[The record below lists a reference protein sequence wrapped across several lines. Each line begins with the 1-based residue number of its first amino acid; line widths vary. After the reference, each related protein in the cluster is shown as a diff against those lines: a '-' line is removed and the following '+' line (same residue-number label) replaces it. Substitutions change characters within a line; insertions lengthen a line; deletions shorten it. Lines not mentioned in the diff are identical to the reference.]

1 MRRGL
6 IVAALAAVACAVL
19 PGAAAATNECRG
31 LQVCVPVAGPW
42 VVVPTAQT
50 LPRPHVEFQLACPKG
65 YIVAGLDAELSDR
78 RIDLAFLGTMGA
90 PVNPGVSTSANV
102 VFVGTYVGQGAR
114 AASFRPHIGCM
125 PASGGGSRTP
135 TALVFP
141 PGKPLVRRVRNA
153 VLRPGTRTIT
163 RACSSGE
170 RLVGATHAIAFST
183 QPDARLVSLVRA
195 KLSYAGDRAVVRATR
210 RYGNPATAF
219 VQVAALCAGGK

>member
-1 MRRGL
+1 MRA
-6 IVAALAAVACAVL
+6 IVAAAVAAVACLVL
-19 PGAAAATNECRG
+19 PSVAGATNECRG

-42 VVVPTAQT
+42 VVVPTART

-65 YIVAGLDAELSDR
+65 YIVGGLDAELSDR

-90 PVNPGVSTSANV
+90 PDNPGVSTSANV
-102 VFVGTYVGQGAR
+102 VFVGMYVGEGAR

-153 VLRPGTRTIT
+153 VVRPGTRTVT
-163 RACSSGE
+163 RACAAGE
-170 RLVGATHAIAFST
+170 RLVGGTHAIAFST
-183 QPDARLVSLVRA
+183 QPDARLVALVRA
-195 KLSYAGDRAVVRATR
+195 KQSYKGDRAVVRVTR
-210 RYGNPATAF
+210 GFGDPATAF